1 MLQLKDLY
9 LAYQQRTVVH
19 DVSFELSAG
28 QIGCLLGPSGCGK
41 TSILRAIAGFEPI
54 KHGQLLLRGQLVS
67 TKDLNVAPEKRRVAV
82 VFQDFALFPHLTVGQ
97 NISFGLQSMSKLQK
111 NQRVT
116 ELLGLVGLRG
126 IEDRYPH
133 SLSGGQQQRVAL
145 ARALAP
151 KPDLLLLDEPFSS
164 LDAEL
169 REELAQ
175 DIRAIL
181 KHEGATALMVTHD
194 QHEAFAM
201 ADKIGVLNQGRLLQW
216 ASAYDLYHKPS
227 TRFVADFVGNGVFL
241 SGRVT
246 GDGVIHTSL
255 GLFTIPATSS
265 LREEDNID
273 LLVRPDDIVHDDESS
288 NVAKVIGRAFKGA
301 HILYELQLNHPGQEK
316 VLCLALSHHDHQRGE
331 QIGIRLDLEH
341 LIFFSKED
349 SVLIQ

>member
-1 MLQLKDLY
+1 MLQLKELR
-9 LAYQQRTVVH
+9 LAYQQKSVVH
-19 DVSFELSAG
+19 DVSFGLSAG

-41 TSILRAIAGFEPI
+41 TSILRAIAGFEAI
-54 KHGQLLLRGQLVS
+54 EHGQVFLRGHLVS
-67 TKDLNVAPEKRRVAV
+67 ERGLNIAPEKRRVAV

-97 NISFGLQSMSKLQK
+97 NISFGLHSMSEIQK

-116 ELLGLVGLRG
+116 ELLDLVGLSG

-151 KPDLLLLDEPFSS
+151 RPDLLLLDEPFSS

-201 ADKIGVLNQGRLLQW
+201 ADKIGVLNQGKLLQW

-241 SGRVT
+241 NGRVT
-246 GDGVIHTSL
+246 GEGTIQTSL
-255 GLFTIPATSS
+255 GLFTIPVGSHLLA
-265 LREEDNID
+265 EENID
-273 LLVRPDDIVHDDESS
+273 LLIRPDDIVHDDESS
-288 NVAKVIGRAFKGA
+288 DVAKVIGRAFKGA

-316 VLCLALSHHDHQRGE
+316 VLCLAPSHHDHQQGE

-341 LIFFSKED
+341 LILFKP
-349 SVLIQ
+349 